1 MEARRAERA
10 TRFGATLRPEDVRVL
25 HEDADAGVLVVLK
38 PAGAY
43 VEDVHEAL
51 RRSRADATL
60 TLPHR
65 LDRDTSGCLA
75 LATTPEANR
84 SLARAFREGD
94 VGKTYVARCLPRA
107 TRPRPPSR
115 RRRVGGGANGPRPRR
130 ARPVARLRPRGRRA
144 ALPGRKP
151 SVVKAM
157 ATRLL
162 VLNDAAEA
170 EERPARSPRF
180 IVAEPATGRTHQ
192 IRLHCAHVGLSLEGD
207 VKYGGRGA
215 AEAATRTRTR
225 TRTRTTRGGSGC
237 TRRGSSSRRRAEAPP
252 SSSRRHPRG
261 GRTDSPRRTLGRAE
275 ERRGRRG
282 EGGAN
287 RTGGGMRAFKGNNA
301 ACARRWC
308 RAQYRVAPGT
318 IASTSVPRARR
329 HDAPDPPP
337 ASPRGP
343 PPPAL
348 SSPGPSLLVALAPR
362 PPKPR
367 SASPS
372 PSPPPPPAS

>member
-1 MEARRAERA
+1 MSGPHRAVLVDGVEVEGDWPRPVSPPGPPGAEARAVEARRAERA

-94 VGKTYVARCLPRA
+94 VGKTYVARCLPPRDAPAPAEPAAGAWAEVRTGHGRA
-107 TRPRPPSR
+107 AHGLW
-115 RRRVGGGANGPRPRR
+115 RVYDR
-130 ARPVARLRPRGRRA
+130 ADVGR

-207 VKYGGRGA
+207 VKYGGRG
-215 AEAATRTRTR
+215 
-225 TRTRTTRGGSGC
+225 RGGSGDEDEDEDEDEDDPGGIRLHAARIELP
-237 TRRGSSSRRRAEAPP
+237 TPSGGTAVVVAPP
-252 SSSRRHPRG
+252 PAWWPDRLAAAYPGKS
-261 GRTDSPRRTLGRAE
+261 GRAE
-275 ERRGRRG
+275 GATGR
-282 EGGAN
+282 
-287 RTGGGMRAFKGNNA
+287 GGGE
-301 ACARRWC
+301 
-308 RAQYRVAPGT
+308 
-318 IASTSVPRARR
+318 
-329 HDAPDPPP
+329 
-337 ASPRGP
+337 
-343 PPPAL
+343 
-348 SSPGPSLLVALAPR
+348 
-362 PPKPR
+362 
-367 SASPS
+367 
-372 PSPPPPPAS
+372 

>member
-1 MEARRAERA
+1 MSGPHRAVLVDGVEVEGDWPRPVSPPGPPGAEARAVEARRAERA

-94 VGKTYVARCLPRA
+94 VGKTYVARCLPPRDAPAPAEPAAGAWVEVRTGHGRA
-107 TRPRPPSR
+107 AHGLW
-115 RRRVGGGANGPRPRR
+115 RVYDR
-130 ARPVARLRPRGRRA
+130 ADVGL

-207 VKYGGRGA
+207 VKYGGRG
-215 AEAATRTRTR
+215 
-225 TRTRTTRGGSGC
+225 RGGSGDDSLQ
-237 TRRGSSSRRRAEAPP
+237 GD
-252 SSSRRHPRG
+252 G
-261 GRTDSPRRTLGRAE
+261 GRDTIDGGRGNDTLAGGRSNDVFVFKRAAGDDLVTDFEDGVDLIDISAFGFNSFSQISAAVSNSGGDTVIDWSLIG
-275 ERRGRRG
+275 G
-282 EGGAN
+282 EGQLIIVGA
-287 RTGGGMRAFKGNNA
+287 A
-301 ACARRWC
+301 
-308 RAQYRVAPGT
+308 GT
-318 IASTSVPRARR
+318 INGV
-329 HDAPDPPP
+329 DFIF
-337 ASPRGP
+337 
-343 PPPAL
+343 
-348 SSPGPSLLVALAPR
+348 
-362 PPKPR
+362 
-367 SASPS
+367 
-372 PSPPPPPAS
+372 